1 MSRKLQ
7 IWRPGCCRSWSVDFF
22 TWFMTYDIY
31 SIMGGFGM
39 FFGGSLG
46 GACASTGRA
55 HYVSVAPDPQNWTFL
70 LMEEMLHQ
78 LRSKTSN
85 IVRYVC
91 IYCHAVFLPSTVIS
105 PSFGNGNGW
114 FRSGVDNTKKNK
126 YEYHVLQV
134 YHSLPRLSSTT
145 PSMESCNHLFI
156 LSPAR
161 ASQAERWNAIEVTDC
176 DWVVWDLIIALRPEP
191 LESFAIPVRLMKIV
205 SLKMIWR
212 VLLGTPER
220 VHCGWLCGFTTL
232 FKMDLWNM
240 RSPRYEDYN
249 RRSTAL
255 TMAVRMLWAMAFTHD
270 GNWQIWNQ
278 YKQVVIF
285 KISSHHL

>member
-1 MSRKLQ
+1 MSRKPQ
-7 IWRPGCCRSWSVDFF
+7 IWRPGCCRSWSVVFF

-78 LRSKTSN
+78 LRLKTSN
-85 IVRYVC
+85 IVGYVC
-91 IYCHAVFLPSTVIS
+91 IYCHAGFLPSTVFHLCLAMETGD
-105 PSFGNGNGW
+105 FGVEW
-114 FRSGVDNTKKNK
+114 IIQRKRSITYHVFRS
-126 YEYHVLQV
+126 
-134 YHSLPRLSSTT
+134 LSSTT
-145 PSMESCNHLFI
+145 PSMGCYNQLIIFI
-156 LSPAR
+156 LDPTSTQQHIPSMPAR
-161 ASQAERWNAIEVTDC
+161 ESQAEGWNVIEMADC
-176 DWVVWDLIIALRPEP
+176 NWIVWDLIIALPPEP

-220 VHCGWLCGFTTL
+220 VHCGWLF
-232 FKMDLWNM
+232 
-240 RSPRYEDYN
+240 E
-249 RRSTAL
+249 
-255 TMAVRMLWAMAFTHD
+255 VR
-270 GNWQIWNQ
+270 GC
-278 YKQVVIF
+278 VVLLPF
-285 KISSHHL
+285 